1 MEPERAVSVESI
13 CNPYDIKF
21 NNGYYLSISYIICVS
36 SRLLIGLV
44 FTAIIFLDSKI
55 SNINNFYYQHSIVL
69 LNTRRQN
76 KHLNDYHLLVAN
88 AVGIFDIK
96 YQNLISD
103 TNMDDVLESGGWRTH
118 STCPVT
124 ARCRSLPGVT

>member
-1 MEPERAVSVESI
+1 MNIS
-13 CNPYDIKF
+13 NPYDIKF
-21 NNGYYLSISYIICVS
+21 NNGYYLLISYIICVS

-44 FTAIIFLDSKI
+44 STAIIFLNSKI
-55 SNINNFYYQHSIVL
+55 SNINNFHYQYSIVL
-69 LNTRRQN
+69 LNIRRQN

-88 AVGIFDIK
+88 AVGIFNIA

-118 STCPVT
+118 STAPVLSLH
-124 ARCRSLPGVT
+124 CRSLPGVA